1 MKNLTRRAF
10 VQSALLCSASAVLG
24 QEAIGPHAVF
34 PVEPRK
40 RIAVATYP
48 FRAFITAPGNKD
60 RDPQKTGMDL
70 AQFAR
75 SIPEKFGVQGI
86 EPLDSHFPSTEPA
99 AIAKLRAAFDAAGVH
114 TVNIP
119 VDVRVDLCSDD
130 PAKRSAGN
138 AIYRRRVDIAVQL
151 GSPSI
156 RVWIPKCRDL
166 RDLAKAVQALKPTID
181 YAASHNVVVNLEN
194 DDPVYSSE
202 KRVLAAIQLANT
214 PFLRGLPDFGNS
226 LTLGDERFN
235 AESVKRMFAHAW
247 NISHV
252 KDAESINGERKTASL
267 APLFAIAKA
276 AHFRGYYSMESDSD
290 VDPYVDTR
298 HLIQQTLTLV

>member
-1 MKNLTRRAF
+1 MTNITRRRF
-10 VQSALLCSASAVLG
+10 VQAALLCSAGAAFA
-24 QEAIGPHAVF
+24 QEISGPHAVF

-48 FRAFITAPGNKD
+48 FRAFIIAPGNDD
-60 RDPQKTGMDL
+60 RDPKKAGMDL

-75 SIPEKFGVQGI
+75 SIPEQFGVQGI

-99 AIAKLRAAFDAAGVH
+99 AITKLRAAFDAAGVH

-130 PAKRSAGN
+130 PAARNAGN
-138 AIYRRRVDIAVQL
+138 AIYRRWVDIAVQL

-156 RVWIPKCRDL
+156 RVWIPRCRDL
-166 RDLAKAVQALKPTID
+166 SDLPRAVLALKPTID
-181 YAASHNVVVNLEN
+181 YAASRNVAVNLEN

-202 KRVLAAIQLANT
+202 KRVLAAIQLANS

-226 LTLGDERFN
+226 LTLGNEHFN
-235 AESVKRMFAHAW
+235 AECVKRMFAHAW

-252 KDAESINGERKTASL
+252 KDAESIKGERKTVSL
-267 APLFAIAKA
+267 APLFASAKA
-276 AHFRGYYSMESDSD
+276 AHYRGYYSMESDSD
-290 VDPYVDTR
+290 VDPFVDTK
-298 HLIQQTLTLV
+298 HLIQQTLSLI

>member
-1 MKNLTRRAF
+1 MKNLTRRRF
-10 VQSALLCSASAVLG
+10 VQSALLCSAGAALAQGTSA
-24 QEAIGPHAVF
+24 PHAVF
-34 PVEPRK
+34 PTEPRK

-48 FRAFITAPGNKD
+48 FRESIIAPGNRD
-60 RDPQKTGMDL
+60 RDPKKPGMDL
-70 AQFAR
+70 AQFAQ
-75 SIPEKFGVQGI
+75 SIPAQFGVQGI
-86 EPLDSHFPSTEPA
+86 EPLDAHFPSTEPA
-99 AIAKLRAAFDAAGVH
+99 AITKLRAAFDAAGVH

-130 PAKRSAGN
+130 PSKRNGGN
-138 AIYRRRVDIAVQL
+138 AIYRRWVDIAVQL

-166 RDLAKAVQALKPTID
+166 SNLAQAVQALKPTID
-181 YAASHNVVVNLEN
+181 YAASRNVVVNLEN

-202 KRVLAAIQLANT
+202 KRVLAAIQLADT

-226 LTLGDERFN
+226 LTLGDEHFN

-252 KDAESINGERKTASL
+252 KDAESIKGERKTASL
-267 APLFAIAKA
+267 GPLFAIAKA

-290 VDPYVDTR
+290 VDPFVDTK
-298 HLIQQTLTLV
+298 HLIQQSLSLI

>member
-1 MKNLTRRAF
+1 MKNLTRRRF
-10 VQSALLCSASAVLG
+10 VHSALLCSAGAALAGEPS
-24 QEAIGPHAVF
+24 GPHAVF
-34 PVEPRK
+34 PVEPRA

-48 FRAFITAPGNKD
+48 FRESIIAPGNRD
-60 RDPQKTGMDL
+60 RDPKKPGMDL
-70 AQFAR
+70 AEFAR
-75 SIPEKFGVQGI
+75 SIPAQFGVQGI

-99 AIAKLRAAFDAAGVH
+99 AVRKLRAAFDAAGVH

-119 VDVRVDLCSDD
+119 VDARVDLCSDD
-130 PAKRSAGN
+130 PAIRSAGN
-138 AIYRRRVDIAVQL
+138 AVYRRWVDIAVQL

-166 RDLAKAVQALKPTID
+166 SNLAKAVQALKPTID
-181 YAASHNVVVNLEN
+181 YAASRNVVVNLEN

-202 KRVLAAIQLANT
+202 KRVLAAIQLADT

-252 KDAESINGERKTASL
+252 KDAESIKGERKTASL
-267 APLFAIAKA
+267 GPLFAIAKA

-290 VDPYVDTR
+290 VDPFVDTK
-298 HLIQQTLTLV
+298 HLIQQSLSLI

>member
-1 MKNLTRRAF
+1 MKNLTRRCF
-10 VQSALLCSASAVLG
+10 VQSALLCSAGAALAAEPS
-24 QEAIGPHAVF
+24 GPHAVF
-34 PVEPRK
+34 PVDPRA

-48 FRAFITAPGNKD
+48 FRASIIAPGNRE
-60 RDPQKTGMDL
+60 RDPKKPGMDL
-70 AQFAR
+70 VQFAR
-75 SIPEKFGVQGI
+75 SIPGQFGVQGI
-86 EPLDSHFPSTEPA
+86 EPLNSHFPSTELA
-99 AIAKLRAAFDAAGVH
+99 EVRKLRAAFDAAGVH

-119 VDVRVDLCSDD
+119 VDARVDLCSDD
-130 PAKRSAGN
+130 PATRSAGN
-138 AIYRRRVDIAVQL
+138 AIYRRWVDIAVQL

-166 RDLAKAVQALKPTID
+166 SNLGKAVQALKPTID
-181 YAASHNVVVNLEN
+181 YAASRNVVVNLEN

-202 KRVLAAIQLANT
+202 KRVLAAIQLANN

-226 LTLGDERFN
+226 LTLGDESFN
-235 AESVKRMFAHAW
+235 AESVKRMFAYAW

-252 KDAESINGERKTASL
+252 KDAESIKGERKTVSL

-290 VDPYVDTR
+290 VDPFVDTK
-298 HLIQQTLTLV
+298 HLIQQSLSLI

>member
-1 MKNLTRRAF
+1 MKNLTRRRF
-10 VQSALLCSASAVLG
+10 VQTALLCSAGAALAQGTSA
-24 QEAIGPHAVF
+24 PHAVF
-34 PVEPRK
+34 PTEPRK

-48 FRAFITAPGNKD
+48 FRESIIAPGNRD
-60 RDPQKTGMDL
+60 RDPKKPGMDL

-75 SIPEKFGVQGI
+75 SIPAQFGVQGI
-86 EPLDSHFPSTEPA
+86 EPLDAHFPSTEPA
-99 AIAKLRAAFDAAGVH
+99 AITKLRAAFDAAGVH

-130 PAKRSAGN
+130 PAKRNAGN
-138 AIYRRRVDIAVQL
+138 AIYRRWVDIAVQL

-166 RDLAKAVQALKPTID
+166 SNLAEAVQALKPTID
-181 YAASHNVVVNLEN
+181 YAASRNVVVNLEN

-202 KRVLAAIQLANT
+202 KRVLAAIQLADT

-252 KDAESINGERKTASL
+252 KDAESIKGERKTASL
-267 APLFAIAKA
+267 GPLFAIAKA

-290 VDPYVDTR
+290 VDPFVDTK
-298 HLIQQTLTLV
+298 HLIQQSLSLI

>member
-1 MKNLTRRAF
+1 MKNLTRRRF
-10 VQSALLCSASAVLG
+10 VHSALLFSAGVALAQEASA
-24 QEAIGPHAVF
+24 PHAVF
-34 PVEPRK
+34 PVDPRK

-48 FRAFITAPGNKD
+48 FRASIIAPGNRD
-60 RDPQKTGMDL
+60 RDPKKAGMDL

-75 SIPEKFGVQGI
+75 SIPAQFGVQGI

-99 AIAKLRAAFDAAGVH
+99 QVGKLRAAFDAAGVH

-138 AIYRRRVDIAVQL
+138 AIYRRWVDIAVQL

-156 RVWIPKCRDL
+156 RVWIPKCSDL
-166 RDLAKAVQALKPTID
+166 SNLAKAVQALKPSID
-181 YAASHNVVVNLEN
+181 YAASRNVVVNLEN

-202 KRVLAAIQLANT
+202 KRVLSAIQLANS
-214 PFLRGLPDFGNS
+214 PFLRALPDFGNS

-235 AESVKRMFAHAW
+235 AECVKRMFAHAW

-252 KDAESINGERKTASL
+252 KDAESIKGEQKTVSL

-290 VDPYVDTR
+290 VDPFVDTK
-298 HLIQQTLTLV
+298 HLIQQSLSLI

>member
-1 MKNLTRRAF
+1 MTNMTRRRF
-10 VQSALLCSASAVLG
+10 VQAALLCSAGAAFA
-24 QEAIGPHAVF
+24 QETSGPHAVF

-48 FRAFITAPGNKD
+48 FRAFIIAPGNDD
-60 RDPQKTGMDL
+60 RDPKKAGMDL
-70 AQFAR
+70 AEFAR
-75 SIPEKFGVQGI
+75 SIPKQFAVQGI

-99 AIAKLRAAFDAAGVH
+99 AITKLRAAFDAAGVH

-138 AIYRRRVDIAVQL
+138 AIYRRWVDIAVQL

-156 RVWIPKCRDL
+156 RVWIPKCTDL
-166 RDLAKAVQALKPTID
+166 ANLAKAVQALKPTID
-181 YAASHNVVVNLEN
+181 YAASRNVAVNLEN

-202 KRVLAAIQLANT
+202 KRVLAAIQLANS
-214 PFLRGLPDFGNS
+214 PFLRALPDFGNS

-252 KDAESINGERKTASL
+252 KDAESIKGERKTVSL

-290 VDPYVDTR
+290 VDPFVDTK
-298 HLIQQTLTLV
+298 HLIQQTLSLI